1 MNKPTPEGE
10 KDVDKHVL
18 MKLQN
23 FIKNFDSFYPEFGP
37 LDYKIAYTEW
47 AINVKQM
54 RKNCDIITKAIGKNE
69 K

>member
-37 LDYKIAYTEW
+37 LDYKIADTEW

-54 RKNCDIITKAIGKNE
+54 RKNCDIITKAIGNNAK
-69 K
+69 